1 MESAR
6 SFRGPA
12 LNQAIRDY
20 ILGFIAN
27 ERLGAGD
34 SLPSENRLA
43 QELGVARN
51 SVREAIKALQS
62 LGIVE
67 VRHGEGI
74 FVREPNFDPMLEMI
88 SYGIR
93 VDPDTV
99 LKWLEVRMWLES
111 SVIEDAVT
119 RLTDEDIRGL
129 EEIVETWSKAV
140 YAGVTDHAFRNE
152 KDESFHRGLYTCLNN
167 DILIK
172 LLEVFWVA
180 FSEFIGPYRTQP
192 ITDLQEHVAILNAV
206 KARDPHA
213 AREALLHNIR
223 RNEEQIRLIKEGKLR
238 STTSS

>member
-1 MESAR
+1 MEATR
-6 SFRGPA
+6 PFRGPA
-12 LNQAIRDY
+12 LNRAIRDY
-20 ILGFIAN
+20 ILGFIAT
-27 ERLGAGD
+27 ERLSAGD
-34 SLPSENRLA
+34 SLPSETRLA
-43 QELGVARN
+43 QDLGVARN

-88 SYGIR
+88 TYGIR
-93 VDPDTV
+93 VDPDTL
-99 LKWLEVRMWLES
+99 LKWLDVRMWLEG
-111 SVIEDAVT
+111 SVIGDAVA
-119 RLTDEDIRGL
+119 RLTDEDIRRL
-129 EEIVETWSKAV
+129 EEIVAAWSEAV

-152 KDESFHRGLYTCLNN
+152 KDEAFHRGLYTCLDN

-192 ITDLQEHVAILNAV
+192 VSDLQEHVAILEAV
-206 KARDPHA
+206 KARDPQA

-223 RNEEQIRLIKEGKLR
+223 RNEEQIHLAKEGKLP
-238 STTSS
+238 STLP